1 MSKKH
6 IGHESGAKKMNKI
19 KSNLIKQSFY

>member
-1 MSKKH
+1 
-6 IGHESGAKKMNKI
+6 MNKI